1 MTNVASFTVIIEIEL
16 VELHSL
22 DEIPQRLRLE
32 AGQVRVAEAP
42 DFKIFKEKNNRIRF
56 PCIPTRSSNLYS
68 VSFLCIRTSRT
79 QSLLH

>member
-1 MTNVASFTVIIEIEL
+1 MTNVALITVIIEIEL

-42 DFKIFKEKNNRIRF
+42 DFEIF
-56 PCIPTRSSNLYS
+56 
-68 VSFLCIRTSRT
+68 
-79 QSLLH
+79 